1 VVNFKEAKQDNIRK
15 YLTYHDYFLPMNTV
29 EIFGLFAGSLSI
41 ALLIK
46 QNIWTW
52 PVGIAY
58 TVASLHVFYTA
69 KLYADFTL
77 HVFFLIMSLYG
88 WYYWL
93 RGNNRIDSELLVSR
107 EKKKV
112 LVYSLVIC
120 SVAIIFTSNL
130 FTLYTD
136 ADLPYWDSTTSI
148 LSIFAIWLQSRKKI
162 ESWIFWLIIDIL
174 SVGIYFYKELYFYS
188 LLYSIYVVM
197 AFLGYVAWLES
208 YRDEQRNSRYNRT

>member
-1 VVNFKEAKQDNIRK
+1 
-15 YLTYHDYFLPMNTV
+15 MNTV

-107 EKKKV
+107 ENKKA

-197 AFLGYVAWLES
+197 AFLGYVTWLES
-208 YRDEQRNSRYNRT
+208 YRDEQQNSRYNRT

>member
-1 VVNFKEAKQDNIRK
+1 
-15 YLTYHDYFLPMNTV
+15 MNTV

-107 EKKKV
+107 EEKKV

>member
-1 VVNFKEAKQDNIRK
+1 
-15 YLTYHDYFLPMNTV
+15 MNAV
-29 EIFGLFAGSLSI
+29 EIFGLFTGTLSI
-41 ALLIK
+41 ALLIR

-58 TVASLHVFYTA
+58 TVASLHVFFTA

-77 HVFFLIMSLYG
+77 HFFFLIMSLYG

-130 FTLYTD
+130 FTLCTD

-197 AFLGYVAWLES
+197 AFLGYVTWLES
-208 YRDEQRNSRYNRT
+208 YRDEQQNSRYNRT